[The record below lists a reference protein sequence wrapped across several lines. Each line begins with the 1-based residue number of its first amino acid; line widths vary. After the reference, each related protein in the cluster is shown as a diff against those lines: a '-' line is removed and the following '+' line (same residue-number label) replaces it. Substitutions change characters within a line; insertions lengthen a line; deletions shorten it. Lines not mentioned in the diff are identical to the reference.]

1 MKKRLLLPLSTLLL
15 ASVSLFAQETE
26 KQPEKK
32 EEKKVNSDSKVANR
46 PIKRDNFLIDINYA
60 GVVNAPTGVN
70 FSFGYGNDIQI
81 FYDHQFK
88 AKVLSGAIGI
98 GYSHAK
104 YFNNG
109 YTTNVD
115 TATGLEYASFAPI
128 KADSSYK
135 RNSYTTNY
143 FDVPAELRFRSKPND
158 KGHSWKVSVGFK
170 AGFRLGSYSTTRT
183 EEGRYSNFIQPL
195 LTQTRY
201 GITTR
206 LGYGRIG
213 LVGYYSLT
221 RLFEA
226 EKGHEILPFSI
237 GFTISPF

>member
-1 MKKRLLLPLSTLLL
+1 MKKGIVLSIVSALLFTLS
-15 ASVSLFAQETE
+15 SYAQEPE
-26 KQPEKK
+26 EQPEIKK
-32 EEKKVNSDSKVANR
+32 ETKAANR
-46 PIKRDNFLIDINYA
+46 PIKRDNFLIDVNFA
-60 GVVNAPTGVN
+60 GVVNAPNGVN
-70 FSFGYGNDIQI
+70 FNFGYGNDIQI

-109 YTTNVD
+109 YTVNVD
-115 TATGLEYASFAPI
+115 TATGTEYASFAPI

-143 FDVPAELRFRSKPND
+143 FDIPVELRFRSKPNE
-158 KGHSWKVSVGFK
+158 KGHSWKASVGFR

-195 LTQTRY
+195 LTKNRY
-201 GITTR
+201 GITLR
-206 LGYGRIG
+206 AGYGRVG
-213 LVGYYSLT
+213 LTGYYSLT
-221 RLFEA
+221 RLFETD
-226 EKGHEILPFSI
+226 KGHEILPYAI